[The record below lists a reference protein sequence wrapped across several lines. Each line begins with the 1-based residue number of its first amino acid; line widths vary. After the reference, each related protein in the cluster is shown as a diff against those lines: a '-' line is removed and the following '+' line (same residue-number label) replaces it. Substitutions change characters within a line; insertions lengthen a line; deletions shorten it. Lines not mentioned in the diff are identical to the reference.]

1 MFHTFL
7 SVSITVSSVQNLNQ
21 EIITCFYTSPESMS
35 RASTDLLNFCL
46 LHHRNRVL
54 KNLTTFPSRTW
65 VTYSIRIFL
74 GIILHEKWKIS
85 KSHMKCFWLFTVSM
99 FAISYFVPN
108 SWERRDS
115 SNLEKVVFGCSYRTL
130 MAMFLAVLFY
140 WSSTFKELFVNLLN
154 LIFLTKWVTSWSH
167 T

>member
-85 KSHMKCFWLFTVSM
+85 KSYVKYFWLFTVFM
-99 FAISYFVPN
+99 FAISYFVPK
-108 SWERRDS
+108 SWERRDL
-115 SNLEKVVFGCSYRTL
+115 SNFDKVVFGCTYRTL
-130 MAMFLAVLFY
+130 IAIFWLYCFIGH
-140 WSSTFKELFVNLLN
+140 LLSK
-154 LIFLTKWVTSWSH
+154 IHS
-167 T
+167 